1 MNCTEII
8 LSYKHS
14 EALIKNRII
23 ELSGLQKNEADR
35 SALEKLDMR
44 KNALE
49 TELYDIREVIRV
61 LNEYA
66 GGKVICKD
74 A

>member
-14 EALIKNRII
+14 EALIKNRIN
-23 ELSGLQKNEADR
+23 ELSGLLKNEVDR

>member
-23 ELSGLQKNEADR
+23 ELSGLLKNEADR

>member
-14 EALIKNRII
+14 EALIKNRIN
-23 ELSGLQKNEADR
+23 ELSGLLKNEADR